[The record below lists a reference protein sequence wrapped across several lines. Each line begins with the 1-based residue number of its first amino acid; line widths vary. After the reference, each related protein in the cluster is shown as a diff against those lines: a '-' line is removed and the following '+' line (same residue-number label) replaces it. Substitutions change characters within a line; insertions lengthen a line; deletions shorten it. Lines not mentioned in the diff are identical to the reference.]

1 MEKLWIASDHAAFN
15 EKQEIIEYLKSRFEM
30 IDLGTDSKEST
41 HYPLYGKRLAL
52 EVLKNKGRGIALC
65 GSGIGISI
73 AVNRYQGIRG
83 ALCRSVEDA
92 KMSRLHN
99 DSNIICLGGRS
110 NTISEILEMIEVWLK
125 TPFEGGRHQMR
136 VEMLD
141 S

>member
-1 MEKLWIASDHAAFN
+1 MEKLWIASDHAAFD
-15 EKQEIIEYLKSRFEM
+15 EKQQIIEHLKTRFEV
-30 IDLGTDSKEST
+30 IDLGPDSKEST

-52 EVLKNKGRGIALC
+52 EVLKHNGRGIALC

-83 ALCRSVEDA
+83 ALCRSVDDA

-99 DSNIICLGGRS
+99 NSNIICLGARS
-110 NTISEILEMIEVWLK
+110 SELPEMIKMIDTWLD

-136 VEMLD
+136 VDMLD
-141 S
+141 C